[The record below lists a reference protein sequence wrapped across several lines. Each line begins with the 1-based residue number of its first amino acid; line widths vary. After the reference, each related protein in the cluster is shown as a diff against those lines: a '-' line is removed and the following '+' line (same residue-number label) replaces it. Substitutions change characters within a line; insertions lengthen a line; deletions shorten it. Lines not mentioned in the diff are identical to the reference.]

1 MGRPRPQ
8 NRLNTR
14 RSRWLRHV
22 ARSTALI
29 PGITC
34 APGHTAA
41 DCLSAKSFAPRS
53 ERLPHLGMC
62 GKPADRSAD
71 ARNAH
76 RARRTAENPVCA
88 VQGRRGRR
96 TWQRRRAATRGQ
108 TRPARRGLRSS
119 VLSAVGRDS
128 AGGTR
133 VSFRAPIAASS
144 MVPRVIS
151 PVLLGLGGL
160 LHAVALGADGAP
172 QEESYV
178 HDRTATAFPRNS
190 PSS

>member
-53 ERLPHLGMC
+53 ERLPHLGIMWVTF
-62 GKPADRSAD
+62 GHLRPSGHIMPDHVGDRGTALLVLAPHDHLHIKQKRAVRRQDEPGRKDLARPASPSGSPR
-71 ARNAH
+71 H
-76 RARRTAENPVCA
+76 P
-88 VQGRRGRR
+88 
-96 TWQRRRAATRGQ
+96 RGQ
-108 TRPARRGLRSS
+108 AR
-119 VLSAVGRDS
+119 
-128 AGGTR
+128 
-133 VSFRAPIAASS
+133 
-144 MVPRVIS
+144 
-151 PVLLGLGGL
+151 
-160 LHAVALGADGAP
+160 
-172 QEESYV
+172 
-178 HDRTATAFPRNS
+178 S
-190 PSS
+190 PSPSARPPAEPALRNRNLIREPHPHWANCSDRRYA